1 MNAKQLSERHGNS
14 PVPAPSA
21 LYLRMV
27 QGELPVID
35 AEHTFEKS
43 GMNISE
49 KITSTPGKTR
59 VWHPVQPRS
68 RKPSNCWRKT
78 VKKGKLRN
86 VDGRSSY

>member
-1 MNAKQLSERHGNS
+1 MIAKQLSKRHGNS

-27 QGELPVID
+27 QDDLQVIA

-43 GMNISE
+43 GISISE

-59 VWHPVQPRS
+59 
-68 RKPSNCWRKT
+68 
-78 VKKGKLRN
+78 G
-86 VDGRSSY
+86 